1 MRTAFESSRSPEDA
15 ARDAR
20 EAVLR
25 SAARLRVA
33 RSTAQH
39 RTELVLAQRRVERAR
54 RQDAEANRLWSMYVP
69 VNRLPVPRG

>member
-1 MRTAFESSRSPEDA
+1 MRPTFESSRSPEDV

-25 SAARLRVA
+25 SAARLRAA

-39 RTELVLAQRRVERAR
+39 RTELVLAQRRAERAR
-54 RQDAEANRLWSMYVP
+54 RQDAEADRLWSMYVP
-69 VNRLPVPRG
+69 MNRLPLPRG